1 MNIEAQRIM
10 NARKQQVVIKDS
22 RLIPNEPGFWKLKR
36 ITYLKVQTLK
46 SSWIQNPNFLNHYVI
61 NEH

>member
-46 SSWIQNPNFLNHYVI
+46 SS
-61 NEH
+61 